1 MNRQPAGR
9 LVSRIARW
17 GHTIRT
23 YVRTW
28 MGGSSGFGQG
38 RQPDSGSDRP
48 RKNARSVI
56 KHATRKEK
64 CDHHPVQRIVDAE
77 KSLTQTAIPS
87 NFQIVGSQSGVS
99 CGSAAFETDVVTA
112 FYNKYKCCFASF

>member
-1 MNRQPAGR
+1 
-9 LVSRIARW
+9 
-17 GHTIRT
+17 
-23 YVRTW
+23 

-56 KHATRKEK
+56 KKNVVDATRKEK